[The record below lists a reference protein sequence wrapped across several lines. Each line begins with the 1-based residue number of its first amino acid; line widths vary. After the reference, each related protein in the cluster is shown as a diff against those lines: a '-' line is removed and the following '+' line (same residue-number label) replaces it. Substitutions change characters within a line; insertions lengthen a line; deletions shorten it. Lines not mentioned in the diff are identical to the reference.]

1 MVSIA
6 LDIEIQKDVFLLFSS
21 VAPMLLSQ
29 QCAGRVL
36 KKTHHL
42 SYSVYKHEAIDVAD
56 SSSMQDACY
65 MNFVMDLAHRG
76 SVVGHQSTESEG
88 MRFYSW
94 WGLRISSLL
103 RSWQDEKH
111 VSQKIK

>member
-1 MVSIA
+1 M
-6 LDIEIQKDVFLLFSS
+6 
-21 VAPMLLSQ
+21 
-29 QCAGRVL
+29 L

-76 SVVGHQSTESEG
+76 SVAGHPSTESEG
-88 MRFYSW
+88 LRFDSSW
-94 WGLRISSLL
+94 ELRISSLSHARDKTKNMFL
-103 RSWQDEKH
+103 EK
-111 VSQKIK
+111 